1 MDKVNCIVIGGGVV
15 GLAIARQLC
24 FNDSSCI
31 VVDAKDSYGQGV
43 SSRNSEVIH
52 GGLYYP
58 SESLKAEFC
67 VNGKELLYQYCS
79 NRGILHQK
87 CGKIIVATSSDEEES
102 LINILRSA
110 ENNGVDDLVRL
121 SKRQINSLEPNISSV
136 SALLSPSTGIIDS
149 HGFMTSLL
157 SDIELLGGSFIPKSP
172 VTKIVYNGSTYDVFF
187 NISGLK
193 YRIQSKFVINA
204 AGLSAQNIA
213 YSIKDFP
220 KAKVPKLHLCK
231 GTYFALS
238 GKKPFK
244 HLIYPVPPK
253 RGDGLGVH
261 ATLDLSGNVRFGP
274 DVEYV
279 KDENYLVSD
288 NKVNEFYRAI
298 SRYYPEIDKSRLY
311 ADYCGLRPKLQG
323 PKDGFKD
330 FEVQDGSEYGFPG
343 LIQLFGIESPGLT
356 SSLSISKYVESL
368 LTDYVAKV
376 SCRGML

>member
-1 MDKVNCIVIGGGVV
+1 LDNVNCIVIGGGVV

-24 FNDSSCI
+24 FTNNSCI

-58 SESLKAEFC
+58 SHTLKAEFC
-67 VNGKELLYQYCS
+67 VKGKELLYQYCS
-79 NRGILHQK
+79 DRNISYRK
-87 CGKIIVATSSDEEES
+87 CGKIIVATSADEEEG
-102 LINILRSA
+102 LFNILSSA
-110 ENNGVDDLVRL
+110 EANGVEDLVRL
-121 SKRQINSLEPNISSV
+121 SKRKINSLEPNVSSV
-136 SALLSPSTGIIDS
+136 SGLLSPSTGIIDS
-149 HGFMTSLL
+149 HGFMTSLVA
-157 SDIELLGGSFIPKSP
+157 DIEVLGGSFIPNSP

-187 NISGLK
+187 SISGLE
-193 YRIQSKFVINA
+193 YRIQSRFVINA

-213 YSIKDFP
+213 YNIQDFP
-220 KAKVPKLHLCK
+220 DASVPKLYLCK

-238 GKKPFK
+238 GNKPFK
-244 HLIYPVPPK
+244 RLIYPVPPK

-261 ATLDLSGNVRFGP
+261 ATLDLNGNVRFGP
-274 DVEYV
+274 DVEYID
-279 KDENYLVSD
+279 DENYAVSD
-288 NKVNEFYRAI
+288 DQVDEFYKAI
-298 SRYYPEIDKSRLY
+298 SRYYPGIDKSRLY

-330 FEVQDGSEYGFPG
+330 FDVQDGSQYGFPG

-368 LTDYVAKV
+368 LTD
-376 SCRGML
+376 L